1 MLARS
6 SPNNDVC
13 PAYHT
18 QETDDDGVK
27 QRAAIN
33 ASTSSW
39 LEKARP
45 SALHLPAGLKLA
57 AAAAAGTARSPKSAP
72 PALLS
77 GEQSPPPVPFENEE
91 GRVVGHIV
99 RLGPKFGFMQAP
111 SQHIFFHASEL
122 LPSDAGRARVGSRCT
137 FHVGA
142 DAFSGGSKSKAT
154 RVRLAPAEV
163 GTLCCS
169 PSAAAAASTAEAAAA
184 PLCVGVVTRVLT
196 VAEADLR
203 QAPNKKPQSGGGGG
217 EAGYALLKFAD
228 GRRVAIA
235 LDGGAGSSIGVF
247 GGQSGC
253 SGGGSCND
261 RGIRVCEGC
270 AGCTTQDALA
280 GVSSAISTAPLAR
293 LRSALRVG
301 NVVALSPDAEP
312 CGEDHEA
319 AAADKLWAWCVDGKA
334 ERFDRGTVHVVAAS
348 TAPTEA
354 GCEDGASRGRGRRRS
369 EPVLRRS
376 PGLGAQQ
383 RSPPQQS
390 RNHPEPGRS
399 SASRSWRRRAGSD
412 PGPEP
417 PSSPL
422 PLSLPPPAQ
431 PNGTSD
437 GSPPYRW
444 ADGPDG
450 TGGFHRTGFHRRNR
464 D

>member
-1 MLARS
+1 MLFRS
-6 SPNNDVC
+6 
-13 PAYHT
+13 
-18 QETDDDGVK
+18 
-27 QRAAIN
+27 
-33 ASTSSW
+33 
-39 LEKARP
+39 
-45 SALHLPAGLKLA
+45 
-57 AAAAAGTARSPKSAP
+57 
-72 PALLS
+72 
-77 GEQSPPPVPFENEE
+77 
-91 GRVVGHIV
+91 
-99 RLGPKFGFMQAP
+99 
-111 SQHIFFHASEL
+111 
-122 LPSDAGRARVGSRCT
+122 
-137 FHVGA
+137 
-142 DAFSGGSKSKAT
+142 
-154 RVRLAPAEV
+154 
-163 GTLCCS
+163 S

-354 GCEDGASRGRGRRRS
+354 GCEDGTPRGLRPRPRAAFVTLAALAASSGAAERHQRWLAAVPVGRRPRWHRRLPPDWVPQ
-369 EPVLRRS
+369 EKPRLRR
-376 PGLGAQQ
+376 
-383 RSPPQQS
+383 
-390 RNHPEPGRS
+390 
-399 SASRSWRRRAGSD
+399 
-412 PGPEP
+412 
-417 PSSPL
+417 
-422 PLSLPPPAQ
+422 
-431 PNGTSD
+431 
-437 GSPPYRW
+437 
-444 ADGPDG
+444 
-450 TGGFHRTGFHRRNR
+450 
-464 D
+464 